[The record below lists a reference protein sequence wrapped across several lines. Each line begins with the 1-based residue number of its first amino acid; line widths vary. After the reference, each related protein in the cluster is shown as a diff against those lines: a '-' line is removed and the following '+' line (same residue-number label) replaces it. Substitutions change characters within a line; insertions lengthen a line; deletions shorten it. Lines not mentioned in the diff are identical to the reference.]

1 MNLDWLT
8 TGPGGPAVPSSVL
21 LLRLALALGAG
32 LLVAGIHRAGRS
44 AASANGLAA
53 TLVLLAVLIAAV
65 TQVIGDNV
73 ARAFSLV
80 GALSIVRFRTVVPDT
95 RDTAFV
101 IAAVVAGMAVGAGH
115 FDVALGSLAAVGA
128 ASAVLRLPALRGFVP
143 APRYELTARVGL
155 GQELDP
161 ARLEG
166 VAGLLASC
174 APAAAA
180 LARQGAALELA
191 WHVTLR
197 AGARP
202 EAVIRAL
209 GRADGVQAAELKPLA
224 EG

>member
-1 MNLDWLT
+1 MSFDWFTHALEA
-8 TGPGGPAVPSSVL
+8 PAVSPGAL
-21 LLRLALALGAG
+21 ALRLLLALGAG
-32 LLVAGIHRAGRS
+32 LLVAAIHRTGRS

-115 FDVALGSLAAVGA
+115 ADVALGTVGAVGL
-128 ASAVLRLPALRGFVP
+128 ASALLRTPVLRGFAP
-143 APRYELTARVGL
+143 APRQELIVRLGL
-155 GQELDP
+155 GASLDP
-161 ARLEG
+161 ARLPG
-166 VAGLLASC
+166 VAELLASC
-174 APAAAA
+174 VPAAAS
-180 LARQGAALELA
+180 LARQGSALELS

-197 AGARP
+197 PGVTP
-202 EAVIRAL
+202 EQVIRAL
-209 GRADGVQAAELKPLA
+209 SRTDGVQSAELRSA
-224 EG
+224 EEP